1 MVKNLRVTSPLS
13 EKLKKVTKVK
23 PDSKPKPLVPK
34 SSETKPKVPKTSM
47 PMPKEPAGKGP
58 QYFMECAFDLC
69 RESGYYHD
77 LEDAYDSDWLSTE
90 DGKEH
95 CKFHHMPDDFQ
106 HDHNMKCVC
115 GETGLYVDLDDAVGH
130 GWWTRDEWDFCPDCA
145 SDAIEEECIEEEIIN

>member
-23 PDSKPKPLVPK
+23 PDSKVPKP
-34 SSETKPKVPKTSM
+34 SEAKPKVPKTT
-47 PMPKEPAGKGP
+47 MPKEPAGKGP

-106 HDHNMKCVC
+106 HDYNMKCVC
-115 GETGLYVDLDDAVGH
+115 GETGVYVDLDDAVDF
-130 GWWTRDEWDFCPDCA
+130 GWWSRDEWDFCPDCA
-145 SDAIEEECIEEEIIN
+145 PDAIEEECNHNEK